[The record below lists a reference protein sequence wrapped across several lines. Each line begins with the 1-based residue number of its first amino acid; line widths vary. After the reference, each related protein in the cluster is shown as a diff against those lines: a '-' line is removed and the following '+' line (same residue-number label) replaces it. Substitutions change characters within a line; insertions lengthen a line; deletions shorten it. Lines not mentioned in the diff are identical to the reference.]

1 MYLQVLPKSLIN
13 LCSSTGRNKTGIKC
27 HYKFLK
33 GQSARCNFIKELLFS
48 DYYFAVVFVSSVTLH
63 YGYNKLIF
71 KLRFPKLVQNQ
82 QGVDSSAKPNILSHT
97 LKNSKHSSFFPDSN
111 YFSHPLPIFFHDLYD
126 LYSMYIIHSRR
137 RENSPWK
144 QSWYKLKCWSYIL

>member
-13 LCSSTGRNKTGIKC
+13 LCSSIGRNKTGIKC
-27 HYKFLK
+27 HYRFLK

-97 LKNSKHSSFFPDSN
+97 LKNSKHSSFFLIVTI
-111 YFSHPLPIFFHDLYD
+111 FPILSPSSFVIYMIYTVCILY
-126 LYSMYIIHSRR
+126 IAG
-137 RENSPWK
+137 EEK
-144 QSWYKLKCWSYIL
+144 ILLGNRAGIN